1 LRLNLIEAVTFDLW
15 DTLVHTRNYS
25 EFRLPALNRQL
36 MVNGVFL
43 DEDELNEAYMA
54 GWRHSSHVIRVEG
67 NRHVQTAEI
76 VDRVLS
82 EVGLVDP
89 PNRDEIVRMYE
100 EAVLMDPPRLK
111 EGVTETLTALSGRY
125 RLGIVSVT
133 GVSAGRLM
141 RNILERQGVL
151 GLFEALAFS
160 DEVGY
165 VKPDPR
171 LFMAA
176 LEELGVEPGKAV
188 HVGDSVKSDVLGA
201 RNAGMKTVWLKTRD
215 QKLVAEPDRV
225 ITRLTQLPETLETLS
240 APRLAS

>member
-1 LRLNLIEAVTFDLW
+1 LIEAVTFDLW
-15 DTLVHTRNYS
+15 DTLVYTRNYG
-25 EFRLPALNRQL
+25 EFRLPALNKLL
-36 MVNGVFL
+36 MVNGIFL
-43 DEDELNEAYMA
+43 DDDELNEAYMA
-54 GWRHSSHVIRVEG
+54 GWRHSSHVIRTEG

-111 EGVTETLTALSGRY
+111 EGVTETLAALHGRY
-125 RLGIVSVT
+125 RLGLVSVT

-141 RNILERQGVL
+141 RGIMDRQGVL
-151 GLFEALAFS
+151 GYFEALAFS

-176 LEELGVEPGKAV
+176 LEELGVEPGKAA
-188 HVGDSVKSDVLGA
+188 HVGDGVKSDVLGA
-201 RNAGMKTVWLKTRD
+201 KNAGMKTVWLKTRD
-215 QKLVAEPDRV
+215 QAMVATPDRI
-225 ITRLTQLPETLETLS
+225 ITRFTQLPETLETFC
-240 APRLAS
+240 APRS

>member
-1 LRLNLIEAVTFDLW
+1 LIEAVTFDLW

>member
-1 LRLNLIEAVTFDLW
+1 MIEAVTFDLW
-15 DTLVHTRNYS
+15 DTLVYTRNYG
-25 EFRLPALNRQL
+25 EFRLPALNRLL
-36 MVNGVFL
+36 MVNGVLL
-43 DEDELNEAYMA
+43 DDDELNEAYMV
-54 GWRHSSHVIRVEG
+54 GWRHSRHVIRAEG

-82 EVGLVDP
+82 EVGLVNP

-100 EAVLMDPPRLK
+100 ETVLMDPPELK
-111 EGVTETLTALSGRY
+111 EGVTETLAALHGRY
-125 RLGIVSVT
+125 RLGLVSVT

-141 RNILERQGVL
+141 RGILKKQGVL
-151 GLFEALAFS
+151 AYFEALAFS

-176 LEELGVEPGKAV
+176 LEALGVEPGKAV

-201 RNAGMKTVWLKTRD
+201 KYAGMKTVWLKTRD
-215 QKLVAEPDRV
+215 QAMVAEPDRI
-225 ITRLTQLPETLETLS
+225 ITSLTQLPETLETFQ
-240 APRLAS
+240 APHS

>member
-1 LRLNLIEAVTFDLW
+1 MIEAVTFDLW
-15 DTLVHTRNYS
+15 DTLVYTRNYG
-25 EFRLPALNRQL
+25 EVRLPALNSLL
-36 MVNGVFL
+36 MVNGVLL

-54 GWRHSSHVIRVEG
+54 GWRHSRHVIRAEG

-100 EAVLMDPPRLK
+100 EAVLMDPPGLK
-111 EGVTETLTALSGRY
+111 EGVTETLTALHGRY
-125 RLGIVSVT
+125 RLGLVSVT

-141 RNILERQGVL
+141 RGILEKQGVL
-151 GLFEALAFS
+151 DYFEALAFS

-176 LEELGVEPGKAV
+176 LEALGVEPGKAV

-201 RNAGMKTVWLKTRD
+201 KNAGMQTVWLKTRD
-215 QKLVAEPDRV
+215 QAMVAEPDRI
-225 ITRLTQLPETLETLS
+225 ITRLTQLPETLETFQ
-240 APRLAS
+240 APHS

>member
-1 LRLNLIEAVTFDLW
+1 MIEAVTFDLW
-15 DTLVHTRNYS
+15 DTLVYTRNYG
-25 EFRLPALNRQL
+25 EFRLPALNRLL
-36 MVNGVFL
+36 MVNGVLL
-43 DEDELNEAYMA
+43 DDDELNEVYMA
-54 GWRHSSHVIRVEG
+54 GWRHSSRVIRTEG

-111 EGVTETLTALSGRY
+111 EGVTETLAALHGRY
-125 RLGIVSVT
+125 RLGLVSVT

-141 RNILERQGVL
+141 RGILEEQGVL
-151 GLFEALAFS
+151 DYFETLAFS

-165 VKPDPR
+165 VKPDQR
-171 LFMAA
+171 LFLAA
-176 LEELGVEPGKAV
+176 LEELGVEPWKAL

-201 RNAGMKTVWLKTRD
+201 KNAGMKTVWLKTRD
-215 QKLVAEPDRV
+215 QAMVAEPDRI
-225 ITRLTQLPETLETLS
+225 ITRLTQLPETLKTF
-240 APRLAS
+240 

>member
-1 LRLNLIEAVTFDLW
+1 LIEAVTFDLW
-15 DTLVHTRNYS
+15 GTLFYTRNYG
-25 EFRLPALNRQL
+25 EFRLPALNRLL
-36 MVNGVFL
+36 MVNDVYL

-54 GWRHSSHVIRVEG
+54 GWRHSSHVIRTEG

-111 EGVTETLTALSGRY
+111 EGATETLAALHGMY
-125 RLGIVSVT
+125 RLGLVSVT

-141 RNILERQGVL
+141 RGILEKQGAL
-151 GLFEALAFS
+151 GCFEALAFS

-176 LEELGVEPGKAV
+176 LDELGVEPGDAV

-201 RNAGMKTVWLKTRD
+201 KNAGMKTVWLKTRD
-215 QKLVAEPDRV
+215 QAMVATPDRI
-225 ITRLTQLPETLETLS
+225 ITRFTQLPETLETFCT
-240 APRLAS
+240 PRS

>member
-1 LRLNLIEAVTFDLW
+1 MIEAVTFDLW

>member
-1 LRLNLIEAVTFDLW
+1 MIEAVTFDLW
-15 DTLVHTRNYS
+15 DTLVYTRNYG
-25 EFRLPALNRQL
+25 EFRLPALNRLL
-36 MVNGVFL
+36 MVNGVLL
-43 DEDELNEAYMA
+43 DDDELNEVYMA
-54 GWRHSSHVIRVEG
+54 GWRHSSRVIRTEG

-111 EGVTETLTALSGRY
+111 EGVTETLAALHGRY
-125 RLGIVSVT
+125 RLGLVSVT

-141 RNILERQGVL
+141 RGILEEQGVL
-151 GLFEALAFS
+151 DYFETLAFS

-171 LFMAA
+171 LFLAA
-176 LEELGVEPGKAV
+176 LEELGVEPWKAV

-201 RNAGMKTVWLKTRD
+201 KNAGMKTVWLKTRD
-215 QKLVAEPDRV
+215 QAMVAEPDRI
-225 ITRLTQLPETLETLS
+225 ITRLTQLPETLKTF
-240 APRLAS
+240 

>member
-1 LRLNLIEAVTFDLW
+1 MIEAVTFDLW
-15 DTLVHTRNYS
+15 DTLVYTRNYG
-25 EFRLPALNRQL
+25 EFRLPALNSLL
-36 MVNGVFL
+36 MVNGVLL
-43 DEDELNEAYMA
+43 DDDELNEAYMA
-54 GWRHSSHVIRVEG
+54 GWRHSRHVIRAEG

-100 EAVLMDPPRLK
+100 EAVLMDPPGLK
-111 EGVTETLTALSGRY
+111 EGVTETLAALHDRY
-125 RLGIVSVT
+125 RLGLVSVT

-141 RNILERQGVL
+141 RGILKKQGVL
-151 GLFEALAFS
+151 AYFEALAFS

-176 LEELGVEPGKAV
+176 LEALGVEPGKAV

-201 RNAGMKTVWLKTRD
+201 KYAGMKSVWLKTRD
-215 QKLVAEPDRV
+215 QAMVVEPDRI
-225 ITRLTQLPETLETLS
+225 ITSLTQLPETLETFQ
-240 APRLAS
+240 APHS

>member
-1 LRLNLIEAVTFDLW
+1 LIEAVTFDLW
-15 DTLVHTRNYS
+15 DTLVYMRNYG
-25 EFRLPALNRQL
+25 EFRLLALNRLL
-36 MVNGVFL
+36 MVNGIFL
-43 DEDELNEAYMA
+43 DDDELNEAYMA
-54 GWRHSSHVIRVEG
+54 GWRHSSHVIRTEG

-111 EGVTETLTALSGRY
+111 EGVTETLAALHGRY
-125 RLGIVSVT
+125 RLGLVSVT

-141 RNILERQGVL
+141 RGILERQRVL
-151 GLFEALAFS
+151 GCFEALAFS

-176 LEELGVEPGKAV
+176 LEELGVEPEKAA
-188 HVGDSVKSDVLGA
+188 HVGDSVKSDVFGA
-201 RNAGMKTVWLKTRD
+201 KNAGMKTVWLKTRD
-215 QKLVAEPDRV
+215 QAMVADPDRI
-225 ITRLTQLPETLETLS
+225 ITRLTQLPETLKTFHALNS
-240 APRLAS
+240 

>member
-1 LRLNLIEAVTFDLW
+1 MIEAVTFDLW
-15 DTLVHTRNYS
+15 DTLVYTRNYG
-25 EFRLPALNRQL
+25 EFRLPALNRLL

-54 GWRHSSHVIRVEG
+54 GWRHSRHVIRAEG

-111 EGVTETLTALSGRY
+111 EGVTETLAALHGRY
-125 RLGIVSVT
+125 RLGLVSVT

-141 RNILERQGVL
+141 RGILEKQGVL
-151 GLFEALAFS
+151 AYFEALAFS

-176 LEELGVEPGKAV
+176 LEELGVEPGKTV

-201 RNAGMKTVWLKTRD
+201 KNAGMKTVWLKTRD
-215 QKLVAEPDRV
+215 QAMVAEPDRI
-225 ITRLTQLPETLETLS
+225 ITSLTQLPETLKTFQ
-240 APRLAS
+240 APHS

>member
-1 LRLNLIEAVTFDLW
+1 MIEAVTLDLW
-15 DTLVHTRNYS
+15 DTLVYTRNYG
-25 EFRLPALNRQL
+25 EFRLPALNRLL

-43 DEDELNEAYMA
+43 DENELNEAYMA
-54 GWRHSSHVIRVEG
+54 GWRHSSHIIRTEG
-67 NRHVQTAEI
+67 NRHVQTTEI

-111 EGVTETLTALSGRY
+111 EGVTETLTVLHDGY
-125 RLGIVSVT
+125 RLGLVSVT

-141 RNILERQGVL
+141 RGILEKQGVL
-151 GLFEALAFS
+151 RYFEALAFS

-176 LEELGVEPGKAV
+176 LEELGVEPRKAV

-201 RNAGMKTVWLKTRD
+201 RNTGMKTVWLKTRY
-215 QKLVAEPDRV
+215 QTMVAEPDRI
-225 ITRLTQLPETLETLS
+225 ITRLTQLPETLKTF
-240 APRLAS
+240 

>member
-1 LRLNLIEAVTFDLW
+1 LIEAVTFDLW
-15 DTLVHTRNYS
+15 DTLVYTRNYG
-25 EFRLPALNRQL
+25 EFRLPALNRLL

-54 GWRHSSHVIRVEG
+54 GWRHSRHIIRAEG

-100 EAVLMDPPRLK
+100 EAVLMDPPGLK
-111 EGVTETLTALSGRY
+111 EGGTETLAALHGRY
-125 RLGIVSVT
+125 RLGLVSVT

-141 RNILERQGVL
+141 RGILEKQGVL
-151 GLFEALAFS
+151 AYFEALAFS

-176 LEELGVEPGKAV
+176 LEALGVEPGKAV

-201 RNAGMKTVWLKTRD
+201 KYAGMKTVWLKTRD
-215 QKLVAEPDRV
+215 QAMVAEPDRI
-225 ITRLTQLPETLETLS
+225 ITSLTQLPETLETFQ
-240 APRLAS
+240 APHS

>member
-1 LRLNLIEAVTFDLW
+1 MIEAVTFDLW

-160 DEVGY
+160 DELGY

>member
-1 LRLNLIEAVTFDLW
+1 MIEAVTFDLW
-15 DTLVHTRNYS
+15 DTLVYTRNYG
-25 EFRLPALNRQL
+25 EFRLPALNSLL
-36 MVNGVFL
+36 MVNGVLL
-43 DEDELNEAYMA
+43 DDDELNEAYMT
-54 GWRHSSHVIRVEG
+54 GWRHSRHVIRDEG

-100 EAVLMDPPRLK
+100 EAVLMDPPGLK
-111 EGVTETLTALSGRY
+111 EGVTETLAALHGRY
-125 RLGIVSVT
+125 RLGLVSVT

-141 RNILERQGVL
+141 RGILEKQGVL
-151 GLFEALAFS
+151 AYFEALAFS

-176 LEELGVEPGKAV
+176 LEALGVEPGKAV

-201 RNAGMKTVWLKTRD
+201 KYAGMKTVWLKTRD
-215 QKLVAEPDRV
+215 QAMVAEPDRI
-225 ITRLTQLPETLETLS
+225 ITSLTQLPETLETFQ
-240 APRLAS
+240 APHS

>member
-1 LRLNLIEAVTFDLW
+1 LIEAVTFDLW
-15 DTLVHTRNYS
+15 DTLVYTRNYG
-25 EFRLPALNRQL
+25 EFRLPALNSLLR
-36 MVNGVFL
+36 VNGVFL

-54 GWRHSSHVIRVEG
+54 GWRHSRHVIRAEG

-111 EGVTETLTALSGRY
+111 EGITETLAALHGRY
-125 RLGIVSVT
+125 RLGLVSVT

-141 RNILERQGVL
+141 RGILEKQGVL
-151 GLFEALAFS
+151 DYFEALAFS

-171 LFMAA
+171 LFMTA
-176 LEELGVEPGKAV
+176 LEELDVEPGKAV

-201 RNAGMKTVWLKTRD
+201 KNAGMKTVWLKTRD
-215 QKLVAEPDRV
+215 QAMVAEPDRI
-225 ITRLTQLPETLETLS
+225 ITSLTQLPETLETFQ
-240 APRLAS
+240 APHS

>member
-1 LRLNLIEAVTFDLW
+1 MIEAVTFDLW
-15 DTLVHTRNYS
+15 DTLVYTRNYG
-25 EFRLPALNRQL
+25 EFRLPALNRLL

-43 DEDELNEAYMA
+43 DDDELNEAYMA
-54 GWRHSSHVIRVEG
+54 GWRHSRHVIRAEG
-67 NRHVQTAEI
+67 NRHVQTVEI
-76 VDRVLS
+76 VGGVLS

-100 EAVLMDPPRLK
+100 EAVLMDPPGLK
-111 EGVTETLTALSGRY
+111 EGVTETLAALHGRY
-125 RLGIVSVT
+125 RLGLVSVT

-141 RNILERQGVL
+141 RGILEKQGVL
-151 GLFEALAFS
+151 AYFEALAFS

-201 RNAGMKTVWLKTRD
+201 KNAGMKTVWLKTRD
-215 QKLVAEPDRV
+215 QAMVAEPDRI
-225 ITRLTQLPETLETLS
+225 ITKLTQLPETLKTFQ
-240 APRLAS
+240 APHS

>member
-1 LRLNLIEAVTFDLW
+1 MIEAVTFDLW
-15 DTLVHTRNYS
+15 DTLVYTRNYG
-25 EFRLPALNRQL
+25 EFRLPALNSLL

-54 GWRHSSHVIRVEG
+54 GWRHSRHVIRAEG

-111 EGVTETLTALSGRY
+111 EGVTETLAALHGRY
-125 RLGIVSVT
+125 RLGLVSVT

-141 RNILERQGVL
+141 RGILEKQGVL
-151 GLFEALAFS
+151 AYFEALAFS

-176 LEELGVEPGKAV
+176 LEELGVAPGKTV

-201 RNAGMKTVWLKTRD
+201 KYAGMKTVWLKTRG
-215 QKLVAEPDRV
+215 QAMVAEPDRI
-225 ITRLTQLPETLETLS
+225 ITSLTQLPETLETFQ
-240 APRLAS
+240 APHS

>member
-1 LRLNLIEAVTFDLW
+1 MIEAVTLDLW
-15 DTLVHTRNYS
+15 DTLVYTRNYG
-25 EFRLPALNRQL
+25 EFRLPALNRLL

-43 DEDELNEAYMA
+43 DENELNEAYMA
-54 GWRHSSHVIRVEG
+54 GWRHSSHIIRTEG
-67 NRHVQTAEI
+67 NRHVQTTEI

-111 EGVTETLTALSGRY
+111 EGVTETLAALHDGY
-125 RLGIVSVT
+125 RLGLVSVT

-141 RNILERQGVL
+141 RGILEKQGVL
-151 GLFEALAFS
+151 RYFEALAFS

-176 LEELGVEPGKAV
+176 LEELGVEPRKAV

-201 RNAGMKTVWLKTRD
+201 RNTGMKTVWLKTRD
-215 QKLVAEPDRV
+215 QTMVAEPDRI
-225 ITRLTQLPETLETLS
+225 ITRLTQLPETLKTF
-240 APRLAS
+240 

>member
-1 LRLNLIEAVTFDLW
+1 L
-15 DTLVHTRNYS
+15 
-25 EFRLPALNRQL
+25 
-36 MVNGVFL
+36 
-43 DEDELNEAYMA
+43 
-54 GWRHSSHVIRVEG
+54 
-67 NRHVQTAEI
+67 
-76 VDRVLS
+76 
-82 EVGLVDP
+82 
-89 PNRDEIVRMYE
+89 
-100 EAVLMDPPRLK
+100 
-111 EGVTETLTALSGRY
+111 
-125 RLGIVSVT
+125 
-133 GVSAGRLM
+133 
-141 RNILERQGVL
+141 
-151 GLFEALAFS
+151 
-160 DEVGY
+160 GY

>member
-1 LRLNLIEAVTFDLW
+1 MIDAVTFDLW
-15 DTLVHTRNYS
+15 GTLVYARDYG
-25 EFRLPALNRQL
+25 EFRLPALNTLL
-36 MVNGVFL
+36 MMNGVFL

-54 GWRHSSHVIRVEG
+54 GWRHSRRIIRTED
-67 NRHVQTAEI
+67 NRHVRTEEI

-89 PNRDEIVRMYE
+89 PNRQDIVRMYE

-111 EGVTETLTALSGRY
+111 EGVTETLDALHERY
-125 RLGIVSVT
+125 RLGLVSVT
-133 GVSAGRLM
+133 GVSSGRLM
-141 RNILERQGVL
+141 RGILERHRIL
-151 GLFEALAFS
+151 GYFEALAFS

-171 LFMAA
+171 LFVAA

-201 RNAGMKTVWLKTRD
+201 KNAGMKTVWLKTRD
-215 QKLVAEPDRV
+215 QALIAEPDLIV
-225 ITRLTQLPETLETLS
+225 TRLTQLPEAVKALGTPHS
-240 APRLAS
+240 

>member
-1 LRLNLIEAVTFDLW
+1 MIEAVTFDLW
-15 DTLVHTRNYS
+15 DTLVYTRNYG
-25 EFRLPALNRQL
+25 EFRLPALTRLL

-43 DEDELNEAYMA
+43 DEGELNEAYIA
-54 GWRHSSHVIRVEG
+54 GWMHSSHVIRTEG
-67 NRHVQTAEI
+67 NRHVQTVEI

-111 EGVTETLTALSGRY
+111 EGVKETLAALHGRY
-125 RLGIVSVT
+125 RLGLVSVT

-141 RNILERQGVL
+141 RGILEEHGVL
-151 GLFEALAFS
+151 GCFEALAFS

-201 RNAGMKTVWLKTRD
+201 KNAGMKTVWLKTRD
-215 QKLVAEPDRV
+215 QAMVAEPDRI
-225 ITRLTQLPETLETLS
+225 ITKLTQLPETLETFQ

>member
-1 LRLNLIEAVTFDLW
+1 MIEAVTFDLW
-15 DTLVHTRNYS
+15 DTLVYTRNYG
-25 EFRLPALNRQL
+25 EFRLPALNRLL
-36 MVNGVFL
+36 MVNGVLL
-43 DEDELNEAYMA
+43 DDDELNEVYMA
-54 GWRHSSHVIRVEG
+54 GWRHSSRVIRTEG

-111 EGVTETLTALSGRY
+111 EGVTETLAALHGRY
-125 RLGIVSVT
+125 RLGLVSVT

-141 RNILERQGVL
+141 RGILEEQGVL
-151 GLFEALAFS
+151 DYFETLAFS

-165 VKPDPR
+165 VKPDQR
-171 LFMAA
+171 LFLAV
-176 LEELGVEPGKAV
+176 LEELGVEPWKAV

-201 RNAGMKTVWLKTRD
+201 KNAGMKTVWLKTRD
-215 QKLVAEPDRV
+215 QAMVAEPDRI
-225 ITRLTQLPETLETLS
+225 ITRLTQLPETLKTF
-240 APRLAS
+240 

>member
-1 LRLNLIEAVTFDLW
+1 MIEAVTFDLW
-15 DTLVHTRNYS
+15 DTLVYTRNYG
-25 EFRLPALNRQL
+25 EFRLPALNRLL

-54 GWRHSSHVIRVEG
+54 GWRHSRHVIRAEG
-67 NRHVQTAEI
+67 NRHVRTAEI

-100 EAVLMDPPRLK
+100 ETVLMDPPGLK
-111 EGVTETLTALSGRY
+111 EGVTETLAALHGRY
-125 RLGIVSVT
+125 RLGLVSVT

-141 RNILERQGVL
+141 RGILEKQGVL
-151 GLFEALAFS
+151 AYFEALAFS

-176 LEELGVEPGKAV
+176 LEALGVEPGKAV
-188 HVGDSVKSDVLGA
+188 HVGDSVKGDVLGA
-201 RNAGMKTVWLKTRD
+201 KNAGMKTVWLKTRD
-215 QKLVAEPDRV
+215 QAMVAEPDRI
-225 ITRLTQLPETLETLS
+225 ITSLTQLPETLKTFQ
-240 APRLAS
+240 APHS

>member
-1 LRLNLIEAVTFDLW
+1 MIEAVTFDLW
-15 DTLVHTRNYS
+15 DTLVYTRNYG
-25 EFRLPALNRQL
+25 EFRLPALNRLL

-54 GWRHSSHVIRVEG
+54 GWRHSRHVIRAEG

-100 EAVLMDPPRLK
+100 EAVLMDPPGLK
-111 EGVTETLTALSGRY
+111 EGVTETLAALHDRY
-125 RLGIVSVT
+125 RLGLVSVT

-141 RNILERQGVL
+141 RGILEKQGVL
-151 GLFEALAFS
+151 AYFEALAFS

-176 LEELGVEPGKAV
+176 LEALGVEPGKAV

-201 RNAGMKTVWLKTRD
+201 KNAGMKTVWLKTRD
-215 QKLVAEPDRV
+215 QAMVAEPDRI
-225 ITRLTQLPETLETLS
+225 ITSLTQLPETLKTF
-240 APRLAS
+240 

>member
-1 LRLNLIEAVTFDLW
+1 
-15 DTLVHTRNYS
+15 
-25 EFRLPALNRQL
+25 
-36 MVNGVFL
+36 VNGVFL

-54 GWRHSSHVIRVEG
+54 GWRHSRHVIRAEG

-100 EAVLMDPPRLK
+100 EAVLMDPPGMK
-111 EGVTETLTALSGRY
+111 EGVTETLAALHGRY
-125 RLGIVSVT
+125 RLGLVSVT
-133 GVSAGRLM
+133 GVSAGRLI
-141 RNILERQGVL
+141 RGILEKQGVL
-151 GLFEALAFS
+151 AYFEALAFS
-160 DEVGY
+160 DEEGY

-176 LEELGVEPGKAV
+176 LEALGVEPGKAV

-201 RNAGMKTVWLKTRD
+201 KYAGMKTVWLKTRD
-215 QKLVAEPDRV
+215 QAMVAEPDRI
-225 ITRLTQLPETLETLS
+225 ITSLPQLPETVKTF
-240 APRLAS
+240 

>member
-1 LRLNLIEAVTFDLW
+1 MIEAVTFDLW
-15 DTLVHTRNYS
+15 DTLVYTRNYG
-25 EFRLPALNRQL
+25 EFRLPALNSLL
-36 MVNGVFL
+36 MVNGVLL
-43 DEDELNEAYMA
+43 DDDELNEAYMA
-54 GWRHSSHVIRVEG
+54 GWRHSRHVIRTEG

-100 EAVLMDPPRLK
+100 EAVLMDPPGLK
-111 EGVTETLTALSGRY
+111 EGVTETLAALHGRY
-125 RLGIVSVT
+125 RLGLVSVT

-141 RNILERQGVL
+141 RGILEKRGVL
-151 GLFEALAFS
+151 AYFEALAFS

-176 LEELGVEPGKAV
+176 LEALGVEPGKAV

-201 RNAGMKTVWLKTRD
+201 KYAGMKTVWLKTCD
-215 QKLVAEPDRV
+215 QAMVAEPDRI
-225 ITRLTQLPETLETLS
+225 ITSLTQLPETLKTFQ
-240 APRLAS
+240 APHS

>member
-1 LRLNLIEAVTFDLW
+1 MIEVVTFDLW
-15 DTLVHTRNYS
+15 DTLVYTRNYG
-25 EFRLPALNRQL
+25 EFRLPALNSLLR
-36 MVNGVFL
+36 VNGVFL

-54 GWRHSSHVIRVEG
+54 GWRHSRHVIRAEG

-111 EGVTETLTALSGRY
+111 EGITETLAALHGRY
-125 RLGIVSVT
+125 RLGLVT

-141 RNILERQGVL
+141 RGILEKQGVL
-151 GLFEALAFS
+151 DYFEALAFS

-176 LEELGVEPGKAV
+176 LEELDVEPGKAV

-201 RNAGMKTVWLKTRD
+201 KNAGMKTVWLKTRD
-215 QKLVAEPDRV
+215 
-225 ITRLTQLPETLETLS
+225 
-240 APRLAS
+240 

>member
-1 LRLNLIEAVTFDLW
+1 LIEAVTFDLW
-15 DTLVHTRNYS
+15 DTLVYTRNYG
-25 EFRLPALNRQL
+25 EFRLPALNRLL

-54 GWRHSSHVIRVEG
+54 GWRHSRHVIRTEG
-67 NRHVQTAEI
+67 NRHVQTTEI

-82 EVGLVDP
+82 EVGLVDT

-100 EAVLMDPPRLK
+100 EAVLMDPPGLK
-111 EGVTETLTALSGRY
+111 EGVTETLAALHGRY
-125 RLGIVSVT
+125 RLGLVSVT

-141 RNILERQGVL
+141 RGILEKQSVL
-151 GLFEALAFS
+151 GYFEALAFS

-176 LEELGVEPGKAV
+176 LEELGVEPGKAA

-201 RNAGMKTVWLKTRD
+201 KNAGMKTVWLKTRD
-215 QKLVAEPDRV
+215 QAMVAEPDRI
-225 ITRLTQLPETLETLS
+225 ITRLTQLPETLKTFHALNS
-240 APRLAS
+240 

>member
-1 LRLNLIEAVTFDLW
+1 LIEAVTFDLW
-15 DTLVHTRNYS
+15 DTLFYTRNYG
-25 EFRLPALNRQL
+25 EFRLPALNRLL

-54 GWRHSSHVIRVEG
+54 GWRHSRHIIRAEG

-100 EAVLMDPPRLK
+100 EAVLMDPPGLK
-111 EGVTETLTALSGRY
+111 EGVTETLAALHGRY
-125 RLGIVSVT
+125 RLGLVSVT

-141 RNILERQGVL
+141 RGILEKQGVL
-151 GLFEALAFS
+151 AYFEALAFS

-176 LEELGVEPGKAV
+176 LEELGVEPGKTV
-188 HVGDSVKSDVLGA
+188 HIGDSVKSNVLGVK
-201 RNAGMKTVWLKTRD
+201 NTLMKTVWLKTRD
-215 QKLVAEPDRV
+215 QAMVAEPDRI
-225 ITRLTQLPETLETLS
+225 ITRLTQLPETLKTFQ
-240 APRLAS
+240 APHS